1 MVKININESVLFAA
15 TERIDWAFD
24 NFSHVCISFSGGKD
38 STVLLHLAGYIAR
51 KKKRNSACCLL
62 TGKCSLITQ

>member
-24 NFSHVCISFSGGKD
+24 NFSHVCISFSGGRIPPYY
-38 STVLLHLAGYIAR
+38 SIWLATLPER
-51 KKKRNSACCLL
+51 KKRNSACCLL